1 MILELR
7 GIQKDYPA
15 GGGKVEALRGIDLSF
30 REAEFVSILGPSGC
44 GKTTLLNLIGGLD
57 SYTEGDLL
65 IGGVSTKQYKDR
77 DWDAY
82 RNHSIGFVFQN
93 YHLIPHQT
101 VLSNV
106 ELALTLSGVSKKER
120 RQRAKEALEAVG
132 LGDQLKK
139 RPGEMSGGQMQRVAI
154 ARALVNNPQIILA
167 DEPTGALDTATSL
180 SVMEILK
187 EISKER
193 LVIMVTHNPELA
205 EQYSSRIIRML
216 DGKIIGDS
224 APLTKEEQVPNTA
237 LAEKRRLPSM
247 KFSTSFGLSLQNLF
261 TKKGRTLL
269 TAFAGSIGIIGIA
282 LILALSTGINGYIE
296 QVQRETLSSYPITI
310 EAETMDMTA
319 MMAGMME
326 DKTTSLETRDEDK
339 IYSSTVMYDMMNS
352 MFNMETTQNDL
363 ASFKAYLESE
373 KGKDFSF
380 ATVQYRY
387 DVPLG
392 IYTKDTEGAVVKSDI
407 ASLIESAMSA
417 MTGGTMAGMNQTSYM
432 QTMTKSMSVWQ
443 ELLAGEDG
451 KGVHEAVQEQYDILY
466 GTWPQNYDEAVL
478 FVNKNNEISD
488 LHLVSLGLVP
498 SSKLDDTMVAIQKG
512 ETLEG
517 VEGEWSYEE
526 LCALPFKL
534 ILPVDYYRL
543 DEETNTYTDLTATEA
558 GLNLLYATESVGTPI
573 HIVGIMRPKED
584 TMAVATGTVG
594 YTHALSL
601 YAMEKTMSSP
611 VVQAQLKD
619 PTTDVLSGLPFPKPS
634 AEEPTVEEMLPAVK
648 EALSALSQ
656 EDKATILVAL
666 LSQMSDEDVTAQ
678 ASAQVSSLSRPEMEN
693 MILSSTAQAMGV
705 SEETVKQYIS
715 GMTDEELRLQMQKGA
730 EDQIRAQYA
739 SAVAGQ
745 FTALPTA
752 QKAGMLDALLQGNEA
767 MLTPMGLAPLKD
779 WQVEYLFKNHLPATQ
794 SQNTYDGVLTTLGYV
809 DEEKPSAI
817 SLYATTFEDKDRLA
831 DLIADYNASVAE
843 EQKLEYTDYV
853 ALLMSSVTAII
864 SGISYLLI
872 AFVSI
877 SLVVS
882 SIMTGVITLISVQE
896 RTKEIGILRA
906 IGASK
911 KNVASLFNAETLII
925 GISAGLVGI
934 GSSYLLTL
942 PINAIL
948 LHFTGIPGLK
958 AVLPV
963 SGAVVLVII
972 SAVLTLLAG
981 IIPSR
986 SAAKKD
992 PVVALRTE

>member
-15 GGGKVEALRGIDLSF
+15 GGGKVEALRGIDLGF
-30 REAEFVSILGPSGC
+30 RQAEFVSILGPSGC
-44 GKTTLLNLIGGLD
+44 GKTTMLNLIGGLD
-57 SYTEGDLL
+57 SYTAGDLL

-120 RQRAKEALEAVG
+120 RERAKAALEAVG
-132 LGDQLKK
+132 LADQLKK

-167 DEPTGALDTATSL
+167 DEPTGALDTATSV

-205 EQYSSRIIRML
+205 ERYSSRIIRML

-224 APLTKEEQVPNTA
+224 APLTEEEQVSAPA
-237 LAEKRRLPSM
+237 MAEKRRLPSM
-247 KFSTSFGLSLQNLF
+247 KFSTSFGLSLKNLF

-319 MMAGMME
+319 MMAGFME
-326 DKTTSLETRDEDK
+326 DKAADGQEREEDK
-339 IYSSTVMYDMMNS
+339 VYSSTVMYDMMDS

-363 ASFKAYLESE
+363 AAFKTYLESE
-373 KGKDFSF
+373 KGKDFAF

-387 DVPLG
+387 DIPLN
-392 IYTKDTEGAVVKSDI
+392 IYTKDAEGAVVKSDI
-407 ASLIESAMSA
+407 GALIEDAMAA

-451 KGVHEAVQEQYDILY
+451 QGVHEAVQEQYDVLY
-466 GTWPQNYDEAVL
+466 GHWPEKYDEAVL

-498 SSKLDDTMVAIQKG
+498 SSKLDATMTAIQKG
-512 ETLEG
+512 EALEG
-517 VEGEWSYEE
+517 VAGEWSYEE
-526 LCALPFKL
+526 LCNLPFKL
-534 ILPVDYYRL
+534 LLPVDCYRY
-543 DEETNTYTDLTATEA
+543 DEKTNTYTDLTATEA
-558 GLNLLYATESVGTPI
+558 GMNLLYATESAGTPI
-573 HIVGIMRPKED
+573 RIVGIMRPKED
-584 TMAVATGTVG
+584 SAAMATGTVG
-594 YTHALSL
+594 YTHALSR
-601 YAMEKTMSSP
+601 YAMAETLKSP
-611 VVQAQLKD
+611 MVQAQLAD
-619 PTTDVLSGLPFPKPS
+619 PTTDILSGLPFPKPA
-634 AEEPTVEEMLPAVK
+634 AEAPTVEEMFPLVK
-648 EALSALSQ
+648 ETLSALTTD
-656 EDKATILVAL
+656 EKAAVLMAL
-666 LSQMSDEDVTAQ
+666 LSQMSDADVSAQ
-678 ASAQVSSLSRPEMEN
+678 AQSQVSALSRQEMEA
-693 MILSSTAQAMGV
+693 MILSSTAAQMGV
-705 SEETVKQYIS
+705 SEETVKQYIA
-715 GMTDEELRLQMQKGA
+715 GMTDEELRAQMQKGA
-730 EDQIRAQYA
+730 EEQIRKQYA
-739 SAVAGQ
+739 AAVAGQ
-745 FTALPTA
+745 LSAVPNV
-752 QKAGMLDALLQGNEA
+752 QKAQMLDALLAGDASTLSA
-767 MLTPMGLAPLKD
+767 MRLAPLED
-779 WQVEYLFKNHLPATQ
+779 WQVEYLYKNHLPAVQ
-794 SQNTYDGVLTTLGYV
+794 SQSTYDDVLTTLGYV

-817 SLYATTFEDKDRLA
+817 ALYATSFEGKDKLA
-831 DLIADYNASVAE
+831 DLIAEYNDSVAE

-934 GSSYLLTL
+934 GTSYLLTI

-958 AVLPV
+958 AVLPA
-963 SGAVVLVII
+963 SGAVVLVLI
-972 SAVLTLLAG
+972 SAGLTLLAG